1 MGLPIYVL
9 RDSLG
14 DCTNGGISS
23 RANSLT
29 VMNIDGPFEP
39 SDDAPPV
46 LLVEHYKGCLSLVP
60 AERSPGGTAWQKVQ
74 GKHFMMG
81 GNYGATSDSRFSSKC
96 ETLLQH
102 RFYGA
107 VAIHDRVED

>member
-1 MGLPIYVL
+1 MGLPICVL
-9 RDSLG
+9 KNPLG
-14 DCTNGGISS
+14 DCTNDGISS

-46 LLVEHYKGCLSLVP
+46 LLVEHHKGCLSLVP
-60 AERSPGGTAWQKVQ
+60 AERSPYGTAWRKVQ

-81 GNYGATSDSRFSSKC
+81 GNYGVTSDGRFGAKC
-96 ETLLQH
+96 ETLLGH

-107 VAIHDRVED
+107 VAIHDRVE